1 MFSTEIKSLGHS
13 YKVITKK
20 KLELDFDPNKTFYIV
35 DKRFKTILHFSD
47 NVFFVDAIES
57 CKNLNTVD
65 LAIRAMVENQV
76 NRTSH
81 LVVIGGGLI
90 QDVGTLVA
98 SLYMR
103 GIKWTY
109 VPTTLMSMVDSCI
122 GGKSSINV
130 ADYKNIVGN
139 IYPPQEIQIYTE
151 FTNTLSAIDIVAGEL
166 EAIKI
171 CFARGRNSFDKFV
184 QLLNDSKTEPLAL
197 PGLISHVINSKKHFV
212 EEDEFDKGIRQLLN
226 FGHTFG
232 HALESASDYR
242 IPHGVAIGIGML
254 AAKDFANSDPNDYH
268 ERLVQNILKI
278 FSRISDLL
286 PQMIQSVDF
295 DLFETAF
302 KADKKHTEKNFALIV
317 PVMEE
322 LQMIWIARSEENL
335 ELVNH
340 SLRKAFKQLE
350 ALS

>member
-1 MFSTEIKSLGHS
+1 MFSTEIKSLGHT
-13 YKVITKK
+13 YKVTTKK
-20 KLELDFDPNKTFYIV
+20 KLELDFDPNKTFFIV
-35 DKRFKTILHFSD
+35 DKRFEPILNSSD

-65 LAIRAMVENQV
+65 LAIRAMVDNHV

-90 QDVGTLVA
+90 QDVGTLIA

-103 GIKWTY
+103 GIEWTY

-130 ADYKNIVGN
+130 ANYKNIVGN
-139 IYPPQEIQIYTE
+139 IYPPQEIQIYTD

-171 CFARGRNSFDKFV
+171 CFARGQNSFDKFV
-184 QLLNDSKTEPLAL
+184 QLLNDSKTDPLAL

-232 HALESASDYR
+232 HALESASNYR

-254 AAKDFANSDPNDYH
+254 AAKDFAKSDRSDYH
-268 ERLVQNILKI
+268 ERLVQNVLKI
-278 FSRISDLL
+278 FSRIPDLL
-286 PQMIQSVDF
+286 PQMIETVDF
-295 DLFETAF
+295 GLFETAF
-302 KADKKHTEKNFALIV
+302 KADKKHTAENFALIV
-317 PVMEE
+317 PVREE
-322 LQMIWIARSEENL
+322 LQMIWVARSEENL
-335 ELVNH
+335 ELVNR
-340 SLRKAFKQLE
+340 SLKTALEQLE

>member
-1 MFSTEIKSLGHS
+1 MFSTEIKSLVHT
-13 YKVITKK
+13 YKVSTKK
-20 KLELDFDPNKTFYIV
+20 KLELDFDPNKTFFIA
-35 DKRFKTILHFSD
+35 DRRFESILHFSD

-90 QDVGTLVA
+90 QDVGTLIA

-103 GIKWTY
+103 GIEWTY
-109 VPTTLMSMVDSCI
+109 IPTTLMSMVDSCI

-130 ADYKNIVGN
+130 ANYKNIVGN
-139 IYPPQEIQIYTE
+139 IYPPQEVQIYTD
-151 FTNTLSAIDIVAGEL
+151 FTSTLSAIDITAGEL

-171 CFARGRNSFDKFV
+171 CFARGQNSFDKFV
-184 QLLNDSKTEPLAL
+184 QLLDDSKTNPSAL
-197 PGLISHVINSKKHFV
+197 PGLISHVVNSKKHFV

-232 HALESASDYR
+232 HALESASNYR

-254 AAKDFANSDPNDYH
+254 AAKDFVKSDPNDYH
-268 ERLVQNILKI
+268 ERLVKNVLKI
-278 FSRISDLL
+278 FSRIPDLL
-286 PQMIQSVDF
+286 PQLIESVDF
-295 DLFETAF
+295 SLFETVF
-302 KADKKHTEKNFALIV
+302 KADKKHTAENFALIV
-317 PVMEE
+317 PVMEG
-322 LQMIWIARSEENL
+322 LQVIWIARSEENIK
-335 ELVNH
+335 LVNR
-340 SLRKAFKQLE
+340 SLKNALGQLE

>member
-1 MFSTEIKSLGHS
+1 VE
-13 YKVITKK
+13 
-20 KLELDFDPNKTFYIV
+20 
-35 DKRFKTILHFSD
+35 
-47 NVFFVDAIES
+47 AIES
-57 CKNLNTVD
+57 CKNLYTVE
-65 LAIRAMVENQV
+65 LAIRAMVDNQV

-90 QDVGTLVA
+90 QDLGTLIA

-103 GIKWTY
+103 GIEWTY

-184 QLLNDSKTEPLAL
+184 RLLDDSKTDPLAL
-197 PGLISHVINSKKHFV
+197 PGLISHVINSKKYFV

-232 HALESASDYR
+232 HALETASNYR

-254 AAKDFANSDPNDYH
+254 AAKDFAKSDPNDYH
-268 ERLVQNILKI
+268 ERLVQNVLKI
-278 FSRISDLL
+278 FSKIPDFL
-286 PQMIQSVDF
+286 PEMIRSVDF
-295 DLFETAF
+295 GLFEMAF
-302 KADKKHTEKNFALIV
+302 KADKKHSAENFALIV
-317 PVMEE
+317 PVIEE
-322 LQMIWIARSEENL
+322 LQIIWIARSEENL
-335 ELVNH
+335 ELVNR
-340 SLRKAFKQLE
+340 SLRNALKLLG